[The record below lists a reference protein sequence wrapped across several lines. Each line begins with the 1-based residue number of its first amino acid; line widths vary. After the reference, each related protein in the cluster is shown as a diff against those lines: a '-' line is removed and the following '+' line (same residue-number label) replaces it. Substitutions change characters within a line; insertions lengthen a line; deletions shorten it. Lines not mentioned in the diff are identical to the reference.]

1 MGSECGNHA
10 NSRVY
15 HGRQFLDGI
24 TRHQRTQRDALADF
38 ILAINIKEPSKQ
50 SDKRGFLDE
59 G

>member
-1 MGSECGNHA
+1 MGSGSGDHA
-10 NSRVY
+10 NS
-15 HGRQFLDGI
+15 GI
-24 TRHQRTQRDALADF
+24 TRHQRAQRDALADF

>member
-1 MGSECGNHA
+1 MGIGDGNHA
-10 NSRVY
+10 
-15 HGRQFLDGI
+15 DIGI
-24 TRHQRTQRDALADF
+24 NRHQQARRDALADF